1 MSYVPQWQKSGN
13 EFTKVNLFKKI
24 ERLKI
29 KASNIG
35 GDIQPYDPFHKT
47 IIIIHT
53 YIHTYIKHK

>member
-1 MSYVPQWQKSGN
+1 MSYVLQWQKSGN

-53 YIHTYIKHK
+53 FIHT